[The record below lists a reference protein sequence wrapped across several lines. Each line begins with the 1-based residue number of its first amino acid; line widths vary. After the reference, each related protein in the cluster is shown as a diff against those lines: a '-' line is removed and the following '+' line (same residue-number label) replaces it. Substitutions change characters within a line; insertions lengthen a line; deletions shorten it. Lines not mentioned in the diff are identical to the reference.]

1 MQLTILGNNGPYP
14 ETGGACSGYLICDD
28 ARKTRIL
35 IDCGTGVLANLRKY
49 VLPRD
54 LDAVILTH
62 LHYDHMSDMLP
73 MIYALQFAP
82 RDMPLPVYLPDSPEN
97 VRALLNVPAYDLRLM
112 DAFQIGDMRISFAPM
127 RHPVETRGVRI
138 ECDGRTFVFTGDTN
152 ETDSIDALAQGCDL
166 LMMGAG
172 LSRDDWHEN
181 APHLSAERCARHAA
195 ALHTRLLIT
204 HLNPKYDPAAL
215 LAEAQNSARQSPYS
229 ICSTIESSFAE
240 SAKIPAVGCRTF
252 METFSES

>member
-28 ARKTRIL
+28 ACKTRIL

-97 VRALLNVPAYDLRLM
+97 VRTLLNVPAYDLRLM

-215 LAEAQNSARQSPYS
+215 LAEAQNVHPDTFAAHIGTTYS
-229 ICSTIESSFAE
+229 
-240 SAKIPAVGCRTF
+240 V
-252 METFSES
+252 